1 MTKLVNISALNSPPL
16 QSIDGVVPAINA
28 QTVVTAKAPDK
39 LQQVIDAAMLHDAF
53 HFVCDGSWSTH
64 DLLLMLMPIYGP
76 CKVWLTT
83 YSITEFPARILAGF
97 VESKLI
103 TELNVLMDYRAKD
116 RYPAVQQLMS
126 NISTIRLTPIHA
138 KVLILESEDKCITLL
153 GSANW
158 TTNKRI
164 EAGVFDRSAAVKEFH
179 KSWITKK
186 MQDGDPFE

>member
-1 MTKLVNISALNSPPL
+1 MSKLVNISALNSKPNEGV
-16 QSIDGVVPAINA
+16 DGVVPSGH
-28 QTVVTAKAPDK
+28 AKAVITARAPEK
-39 LQQVIDAAMLHDAF
+39 LQQVIDAVRGHDEF

-64 DLLLMLMPIYGP
+64 DLMIKLMEIYAP
-76 CKVWLTT
+76 CRVWMTT

-97 VESKLI
+97 VQKNMIS
-103 TELNVLMDYRAKD
+103 ELNVLMDYRAKD

-138 KVLILESEDKCITLL
+138 KVLILENDQQGITLL

-164 EAGVFDRSAAVKEFH
+164 EAGVFDRSPHVRNFH
-179 KSWITKK
+179 KEWILKK
-186 MQDGDPFE
+186 MNNADPFA